1 MSAHGDKADAFALS
15 EGGRLCPDAS
25 EQVAGRV
32 KAFKN
37 RGRGFFN
44 RKNYDR
50 AMANHGEARILK
62 LVNPQSCR
70 ICLAAVSFG
79 RSAPRLSRPRG
90 Q

>member
-50 AMANHGEARILK
+50 AMANHGEARILEHVAIK
-62 LVNPQSCR
+62 ADYIRNDGCSWR
-70 ICLAAVSFG
+70 ILPV
-79 RSAPRLSRPRG
+79 
-90 Q
+90 